1 MAHYKLVNFFFVF
14 LMNNLNAMVDDYWKL
29 RFRRIIQSWKTDNLP
44 PLVTHDLVDP
54 QNDDILKFL
63 DQSELKNRPEDRV
76 KIVYHP
82 QFISPTNPLF
92 GIEYSQFVRGCHLG
106 IFPSYYEPW
115 GYTPMEC
122 IASGVPAITCDLSG
136 FGEFVLRRI
145 ANHESSGI
153 YVVRRS
159 KQTDVVSAEQ
169 LADFLLSFIHS
180 SRRSR
185 ITMRN
190 EVEQCAENFDWKY
203 LIAHYLKAYS
213 MASEKVTKVV

>member
-1 MAHYKLVNFFFVF
+1 
-14 LMNNLNAMVDDYWKL
+14 MVDDYWKL
-29 RFRRIIQSWKTDNLP
+29 RLRRILQSWKTDDLP
-44 PLVTHDLVDP
+44 PTVTHDLVNP
-54 QNDDILKFL
+54 QNDDILKYL
-63 DQSELKNRPEDRV
+63 AQSELQNRQEDRV

-122 IASGVPAITCDLSG
+122 IASGVPSITSDLSG
-136 FGEFVLRRI
+136 FGDFVLRTI
-145 ANHESSGI
+145 PNHENSGL

-159 KQTDVVSAEQ
+159 KQTDSVSSEQ
-169 LADFLLSFIHS
+169 LADFFLTYIHS

-190 EVEQCAENFDWKY
+190 EVERCAENFDWKY
-203 LIAHYLKAYS
+203 LISHYVKAYGL
-213 MASEKVTKVV
+213 ASERTLKV